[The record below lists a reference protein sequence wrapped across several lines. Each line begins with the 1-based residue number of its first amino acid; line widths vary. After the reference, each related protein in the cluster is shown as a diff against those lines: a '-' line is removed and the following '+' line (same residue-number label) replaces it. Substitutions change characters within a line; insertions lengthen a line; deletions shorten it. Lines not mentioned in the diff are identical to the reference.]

1 MLGHR
6 AGVLGWEM
14 QRGGREDGKAVEEE
28 GDLRE
33 DFSGFL

>member
-1 MLGHR
+1 MLGHG

-14 QRGGREDGKAVEEE
+14 QREGREDGKAVEKE

-33 DFSGFL
+33 DFSEFL